1 MPAWQKADMSLARPT
16 HFAAFMMLVPAI
28 LYLGNVL
35 LVNHQDLTYFRKY
48 FLGNY
53 VYMAAPHLVMLFAFF
68 NSEMRTKEL
77 CETLAILNGV
87 LLAFHCWLMLAV
99 PRHESSMAW
108 IFYFPIWCA
117 TLLAFA
123 YYYGGNEKA

>member
-1 MPAWQKADMSLARPT
+1 
-16 HFAAFMMLVPAI
+16 MMLFPAA
-28 LYLGNVL
+28 LYLGSVL
-35 LVNHQDLTYFRKY
+35 LMNDQDLTYFRKY
-48 FLGNY
+48 FFGNY

-68 NSEMRTKEL
+68 TSEMRPKVL
-77 CETLAILNGV
+77 CETLAILNGI
-87 LLAFHCWLMLAV
+87 LLAFYCWLMLAV

-108 IFYFPIWCA
+108 IFYFPVWCT